1 VKVAGKGEA
10 QRYGGMRKR
19 MVEALARSGIRDARV
34 LAAMES
40 VPRHL
45 FIPEALRE
53 QAYQINALP
62 IGDGQTISAPDIVAM
77 MSEALEL
84 TGHERVLEVGTGSG
98 YQAAILSKLAER
110 VISVERMPQLASQA
124 RSQLDR
130 IGVANVVVYLGD
142 GTRGWPR
149 ESPFDG
155 IIVTAGGPEI
165 PKPLLDQLA
174 PGGRLVGPF
183 GSKTEQL
190 LIRIR
195 RLESGEFKREV
206 LGRCFFVDLI
216 GEYGWER

>member
-1 VKVAGKGEA
+1 
-10 QRYGGMRKR
+10 MRKR
-19 MVEALARSGIRDARV
+19 MAEQLARGGIRDTRV

-45 FIPEALRE
+45 FIPEAFHE

-84 TGHERVLEVGTGSG
+84 TGREKVLEVGTGSG
-98 YQAAILSKLAER
+98 YQAAILSKLADR
-110 VISVERMPQLASQA
+110 VISVERIPQLASQA
-124 RSQLDR
+124 RRQLDR
-130 IGVANVVVYLGD
+130 IGVTNVVVYLGD
-142 GTRGWPR
+142 GTRGWTR

-155 IIVTAGGPEI
+155 IIVTAGGPDV

-183 GSKTEQL
+183 GSKAEQL

-216 GEYGWER
+216 GEYGWEH